1 MQNLAEFNRTMDAYA
16 MAIKSGYGSIYQY
29 ADLIA
34 NNTEACW
41 NLVQMIRFN
50 DCQSFYCAWHDLK
63 RSGDDSYLLYTKGKE
78 LYDDPR
84 PPVCKPFTYVL
95 YH

>member
-1 MQNLAEFNRTMDAYA
+1 MKTLAEFNRTMDAYA

-41 NLVQMIRFN
+41 DLVQMIRFN

-63 RSGDDSYLLYTKGKE
+63 RSGDDCSPDE
-78 LYDDPR
+78 LMEALAYRIVETALNNHPTL
-84 PPVCKPFTYVL
+84 C
-95 YH
+95 HE